1 MNITF
6 NYPNDKTKLENRI
19 ANIKAFLI
27 QRYIDDLNY
36 DNKTKNTI
44 KESIIKELQ
53 KTWRIYEP
61 ELESQQKGGNLYE
74 DGCNLY

>member
-6 NYPNDKTKLENRI
+6 NYPNDKTKIENGI

-36 DNKTKNTI
+36 DNNTKNII

-53 KTWRIYEP
+53 KT
-61 ELESQQKGGNLYE
+61 
-74 DGCNLY
+74 

>member
-1 MNITF
+1 MNIKF
-6 NYPNDKTKLENRI
+6 NYPNDKTKLENGI

-36 DNKTKNTI
+36 DDKTKNTI

-53 KTWRIYEP
+53 K
-61 ELESQQKGGNLYE
+61 NLKSV
-74 DGCNLY
+74 GITAKRRNFI

>member
-1 MNITF
+1 MNIKF
-6 NYPNDKTKLENRI
+6 NYPNDKTKLENGI

-36 DNKTKNTI
+36 DDKTKNTI

-53 KTWRIYEP
+53 KNWGM
-61 ELESQQKGGNLYE
+61 LESQPKGEILYE
-74 DGCNLY
+74 DNCNLY

>member
-6 NYPNDKTKLENRI
+6 NYPNDKTKLENGI

-27 QRYIDDLNY
+27 QRYIDDLSY
-36 DNKTKNTI
+36 DDKTKNTI

-53 KTWRIYEP
+53 KT
-61 ELESQQKGGNLYE
+61 
-74 DGCNLY
+74 

>member
-1 MNITF
+1 MNIKF
-6 NYPNDKTKLENRI
+6 NYPNDTTKLENGI

-36 DNKTKNTI
+36 DDKTKNTI

-53 KTWRIYEP
+53 KIE
-61 ELESQQKGGNLYE
+61 E
-74 DGCNLY
+74 C

>member
-1 MNITF
+1 MNIKF
-6 NYPNDKTKLENRI
+6 NYPNDKTKLENGI

-36 DNKTKNTI
+36 DDKTKNII

-53 KTWRIYEP
+53 KNWGM
-61 ELESQQKGGNLYE
+61 LESQPKGEILYE
-74 DGCNLY
+74 DNCNLY

>member
-1 MNITF
+1 MNIKF
-6 NYPNDKTKLENRI
+6 NYPNDKTKLENGI

-36 DNKTKNTI
+36 DDKTKNTI

-53 KTWRIYEP
+53 KTWRV
-61 ELESQQKGGNLYE
+61 LESQPKGEILYE
-74 DGCNLY
+74 DNCNLY